1 MSETK
6 KLGAISKLRILA
18 SQLEAWDNYELGQP
32 VPAKLD
38 YKAAVAQI
46 RGAADDLT
54 TAASLLQEAMFHDI
68 LNHAVINILASEVP
82 EKKPDNKP
90 ATEAE
95 ALNKAKAADY
105 DERRRHGMPER
116 KRPLDWH
123 PV

>member
-54 TAASLLQEAMFHDI
+54 TAANLLQEAMFHDI
-68 LNHAVINILASEVP
+68 LNHAVINLLASEVP
-82 EKKPDNKP
+82 KKPDNK
-90 ATEAE
+90 TEAE

-105 DERRRHGMPER
+105 DERRRHGMPE
-116 KRPLDWH
+116 KAPLDWH